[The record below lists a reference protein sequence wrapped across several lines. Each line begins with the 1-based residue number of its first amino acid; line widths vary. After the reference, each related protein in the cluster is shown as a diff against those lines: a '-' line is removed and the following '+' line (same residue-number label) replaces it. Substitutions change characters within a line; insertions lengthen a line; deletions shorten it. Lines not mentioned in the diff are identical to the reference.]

1 MVEFN
6 PVLPGDTKRGV
17 EVILDLIRGE
27 GGAQGREVPK
37 ALPLGTDCFEAV
49 ESVCTGALET
59 LKEWKDVIVS
69 TDYPK

>member
-1 MVEFN
+1 M
-6 PVLPGDTKRGV
+6 LPGDPKRGV

-37 ALPLGTDCFEAV
+37 TIPLGTDCFEAV
-49 ESVCTGALET
+49 ERVSTGALAT

-69 TDYPK
+69 TDFPK